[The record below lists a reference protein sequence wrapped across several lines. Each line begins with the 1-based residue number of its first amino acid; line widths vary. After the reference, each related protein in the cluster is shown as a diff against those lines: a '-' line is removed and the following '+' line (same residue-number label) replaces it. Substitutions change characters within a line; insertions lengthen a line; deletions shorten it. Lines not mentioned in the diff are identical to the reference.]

1 MNSILNRFP
10 IKQKLFVN
18 NKIRHPIIYRKNDRY
33 VAKVK
38 VEAYRSTNFTK
49 ITLEMIDDAIDDAIY
64 HKGTDEE
71 ATYWDVVHELVVYY
85 QKQRQLIQENMLDD
99 DELRMFCEDDESQPE
114 CRVYDL

>member
-18 NKIRHPIIYRKNDRY
+18 NKIRQPIIYRKIDRY
-33 VAKVK
+33 IGK
-38 VEAYRSTNFTK
+38 VEAYRSPNFTK

-64 HKGTDEE
+64 HKGTSEE
-71 ATYWDVVHELVVYY
+71 ATYWDIVHELVVYY
-85 QKQRQLIQENMLDD
+85 QKQRQLIQENMMDG

-114 CRVYDL
+114 CRIYDL